1 MKKRIWAFSI
11 PAVILLAVF
20 LVPSLLTSQSKVMYK
35 PSKEDVAHKMKRI
48 QMPFVANNGQVDAQV
63 KFYANTF
70 GGTVFVTKEG
80 EIVYSLPNN
89 SSELGVESLKSDG
102 RRQRSEARIQECRG
116 ELNSPS
122 GIPPLERGTHPLFPS
137 REGNGVCNTTPI
149 SHDRNETP
157 PRPLPYRSIGQA
169 LLEGR
174 SGVALKEQF
183 VGAKARTIQG
193 EEKSVTKVNYFKGND
208 SSKWKSNISTYDVVN
223 LGEIYKGIDL
233 KLKAYGNNVE
243 KLFCV
248 KPDANPEQI
257 KISLSGIQPSG
268 NPPPLSPSVRGT
280 GACPPLAGAGGGLG
294 ASLPVRVRTQTGG
307 LWVNDEGQLV
317 AETELGAVKF
327 TKPVAYQEING
338 KRVDVSVEY
347 RIQKSELNPKSSIQ
361 NFEAEVSN
369 PKSKIANRKLEYGF
383 TVASY
388 DRTKDLI
395 IDPLLASTYLGGSSK
410 IDVGYSLALDTSGTY
425 DTSYNGGALDLFVSK
440 LDGNLIASTATPT
453 PTPTPSP
460 TPSPSPTPTPSGC
473 DGVTKTVETDT
484 GDFELLKQESKVV
497 TVTVTDAGGCPVADK
512 KVFAR
517 INRAGKKR
525 IKISSS
531 IETTDENGA
540 TAFTI
545 TAKKKT
551 VKATVTF
558 KSGGIKKKITANVV
572 SE

>member
-1 MKKRIWAFSI
+1 MGIESFFVYLLMSSSIDKAAF
-11 PAVILLAVF
+11 AQKTQKL
-20 LVPSLLTSQSKVMYK
+20 
-35 PSKEDVAHKMKRI
+35 
-48 QMPFVANNGQVDAQV
+48 QMPFIANKGQVDEQV
-63 KFYANTF
+63 RFYAKTF
-70 GGTVFVTKEG
+70 GGTVFVTKDG
-80 EIVYSLPNN
+80 EIVYALPNN
-89 SSELGVESLKSDG
+89 RSDVETQCLASLMHSPKGIRDKVGMLHDYHVSDIMHPASWIVDHDKSEFQNPKSTSSDSKNLKSANPK
-102 RRQRSEARIQECRG
+102 SAIQN
-116 ELNSPS
+116 LK
-122 GIPPLERGTHPLFPS
+122 
-137 REGNGVCNTTPI
+137 
-149 SHDRNETP
+149 
-157 PRPLPYRSIGQA
+157 
-169 LLEGR
+169 
-174 SGVALKEQF
+174 SGVTMKETLIGGRVQEIT
-183 VGAKARTIQG
+183 GNEKA
-193 EEKSVTKVNYFKGND
+193 VTKVSYFKGND
-208 SSKWKSNISTYDVVN
+208 KSQWKTNISAYDVVS
-223 LGEIYKGIDL
+223 LGEIYDGIEL

-243 KLFCV
+243 KLFCI

-280 GACPPLAGAGGGLG
+280 GGCPPLAGAGGGLG
-294 ASLPVRVRTQTGG
+294 ARG
-307 LWVNDEGQLV
+307 LWVNEYGELV
-317 AETELGAVKF
+317 AETELGPVKF
-327 TKPVAYQEING
+327 TRPVAYQEING

-347 RIQKSELNPKSSIQ
+347 KIQKSELNPKSTIQ
-361 NFEAEVSN
+361 NLSSTQTYPRLREGIGDPKSAIKNVEAEVSN